1 MAVRKVHMKKIT
13 QVTVAILIAISMVSA
28 MGASAGEN
36 ASEQMTINI
45 NTATVSELTHLPGI
59 GASKARA
66 IVKYR
71 EKHVFKKVEDL
82 MKIKGIGRKTYKKLR
97 PYLAV
102 KGTTTVKRKTGATK

>member
-1 MAVRKVHMKKIT
+1 MKKAT
-13 QVTVAILIAISMVSA
+13 KATVAILIAISMISAVSA
-28 MGASAGEN
+28 SAAETASK
-36 ASEQMTINI
+36 QMIVNI

-59 GASKARA
+59 GTSKAKA

-82 MKIKGIGRKTYKKLR
+82 MKIKGIGRKTFKKLR

-102 KGTTTVKRKTGATK
+102 KGTTNVVRKTGRAK